1 MDSLQVFDS
10 VKAEKANAMRR
21 YRWRQNLRWLFK
33 ACLPLAPLFYA
44 LSGNAPRQ
52 LLAAVFHSN
61 LCVFL
66 LLNALVLVTY
76 LLSGKNVTGSNNSG
90 VTAPD
95 LYGEYVANVDS
106 RRSDLAA
113 ESTPE
118 PEDLVKDK
126 EIGCGDSRRSIAAGY
141 ESAVVAE
148 TTPLPEEV
156 SNFKGTES
164 YDQNV
169 NVESLPLGEDK
180 AVTETKL
187 VVRPISSSCVEE
199 SEKVK
204 RYRRTQSESFEKTR
218 KPKRDLQRSDT
229 DMHRKTGQESARRSS
244 VEELTDEEFQRRIE
258 LFITSKKL
266 IQMQELRKDQI
277 L

>member
-21 YRWRQNLRWLFK
+21 YRWRHNLRWLFK

-76 LLSGKNVTGSNNSG
+76 LLSRKNVTGG
-90 VTAPD
+90 TQPD

-118 PEDLVKDK
+118 REDLVKDK
-126 EIGCGDSRRSIAAGY
+126 EIGCCDSRRSIAAGY
-141 ESAVVAE
+141 ESAAVKE

-169 NVESLPLGEDK
+169 NVESLPLGEDE
-180 AVTETKL
+180 AVTETEL

-204 RYRRTQSESFEKTR
+204 RYRRTQSESFEMKR
-218 KPKRDLQRSDT
+218 KPKRDLQRSDS
-229 DMHRKTGQESARRSS
+229 DMHRKTGQESAMRSS
-244 VEELTDEEFQRRIE
+244 VEELTDEEFQRQIE

>member
-21 YRWRQNLRWLFK
+21 YRWRHNLRSLFK

-44 LSGNAPRQ
+44 LSGYAPRQ

-76 LLSGKNVTGSNNSG
+76 LLSGKNVNNSR
-90 VTAPD
+90 VTEPD

-113 ESTPE
+113 EPTPE

-126 EIGCGDSRRSIAAGY
+126 EIGCCDTRRSIAAAGY
-141 ESAVVAE
+141 EAASFAE
-148 TTPLPEEV
+148 TTQLPEEV
-156 SNFKGTES
+156 STES

-169 NVESLPLGEDK
+169 NVESVPLGEGE
-180 AVTETKL
+180 AVTETEL
-187 VVRPISSSCVEE
+187 VVHPISSSCVEE

-218 KPKRDLQRSDT
+218 KTKRDLQRSDT

-244 VEELTDEEFQRRIE
+244 VEELTDEEFQRQIE
-258 LFITSKKL
+258 FFITSKKL

-277 L
+277 V

>member
-21 YRWRQNLRWLFK
+21 YRWRHNLRSLFK

-44 LSGNAPRQ
+44 ISGYAPRQ

-61 LCVFL
+61 LE
-66 LLNALVLVTY
+66 
-76 LLSGKNVTGSNNSG
+76 
-90 VTAPD
+90 PD

-126 EIGCGDSRRSIAAGY
+126 EIGCCDTRRSIAASGY
-141 ESAVVAE
+141 EPAAFTE

-156 SNFKGTES
+156 STES

-169 NVESLPLGEDK
+169 NVESVPLGEGE
-180 AVTETKL
+180 AVTETEL
-187 VVRPISSSCVEE
+187 VVHPISSSCVEE

-204 RYRRTQSESFEKTR
+204 RYRRTQSESFDKTR

-229 DMHRKTGQESARRSS
+229 DMHRKTGQEPARRSS
-244 VEELTDEEFQRRIE
+244 VEELTDEEFQRQIE
-258 LFITSKKL
+258 FFITSKKL